1 MHINAEI
8 FTRSYDHV
16 LQILMSVLGL
26 WMTVTTMQTVITPL
40 APSTVPAILASLGM
54 AEIVVG
60 HIY

>member
-1 MHINAEI
+1 
-8 FTRSYDHV
+8 
-16 LQILMSVLGL
+16 
-26 WMTVTTMQTVITPL
+26 MTVTTMQTVITPL